1 MVKVNES
8 CACFKIGWLSANS
21 IIALNLQNWDQWEIQ
36 IRTQGDVVAV
46 SDGEDKEGILQ
57 WCCVLQIIIVRM
69 SSQYNEIKQ
78 WQYNDNRSIRQNYA
92 YEVRVSKEIFWTT
105 TKDNVNSLFGR
116 LHTSL
121 WLTINTLL
129 IRPTIGAKSEARF
142 QSFALNWSYLN
153 LSRGW
158 DSINC
163 EWHGP

>member
-1 MVKVNES
+1 MRYV
-8 CACFKIGWLSANS
+8 F
-21 IIALNLQNWDQWEIQ
+21 Q
-36 IRTQGDVVAV
+36 I
-46 SDGEDKEGILQ
+46 
-57 WCCVLQIIIVRM
+57 
-69 SSQYNEIKQ
+69 
-78 WQYNDNRSIRQNYA
+78 
-92 YEVRVSKEIFWTT
+92 VSKEIAWTT

-129 IRPTIGAKSEARF
+129 IRPAIGAKSEARF

-158 DSINC
+158 DSINR